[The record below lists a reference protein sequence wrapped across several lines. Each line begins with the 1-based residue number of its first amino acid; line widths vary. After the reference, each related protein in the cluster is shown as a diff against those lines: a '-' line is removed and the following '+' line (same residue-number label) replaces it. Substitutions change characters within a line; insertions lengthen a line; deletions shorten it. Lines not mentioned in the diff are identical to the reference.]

1 MEKLTLKKEKENTAT
16 LPFFVGI
23 DLHAQIKE
31 ISTET
36 GIPMRRI
43 IERMITAN
51 EKPRYKDRDID
62 LLMNVRKYRYFDFY

>member
-43 IERMITAN
+43 IERMISLV
-51 EKPRYKDRDID
+51 RYIEFNGTR
-62 LLMNVRKYRYFDFY
+62 RP

>member
-43 IERMITAN
+43 IEKMIRFSLDN
-51 EKPRYKDRDID
+51 LEIMEGD
-62 LLMNVRKYRYFDFY
+62 

>member
-43 IERMITAN
+43 IERMINLDGYFGSYLFVSATI
-51 EKPRYKDRDID
+51 RY
-62 LLMNVRKYRYFDFY
+62 